1 MNIKGRPR
9 GKWWYKSL
17 YPAFPEIPL
26 QNSSCQLGTF
36 ANRRPQACRNLV
48 TKHINLMEF
57 RIHVELVAH
66 FARPGI
72 GGSLGWICG
81 YEAIEL
87 FKVLFHQMR

>member
-1 MNIKGRPR
+1 
-9 GKWWYKSL
+9 
-17 YPAFPEIPL
+17 
-26 QNSSCQLGTF
+26 
-36 ANRRPQACRNLV
+36 
-48 TKHINLMEF
+48 MEF